1 MADVANNILE
11 KIVENAV
18 VVNQE
23 KSYKTKDYVR
33 RAKLKYELKKY
44 AEDPEYRTKRLESC
58 KKSHQNNPEKYREYS
73 KLYMREYRAKK
84 KADKLLQ
91 ETTKT
96 SQSITPIVDLP
107 INNLLTDSIIEI
119 TNEITNDITDKLLTV
134 EIN

>member
-1 MADVANNILE
+1 
-11 KIVENAV
+11 
-18 VVNQE
+18 
-23 KSYKTKDYVR
+23 
-33 RAKLKYELKKY
+33 
-44 AEDPEYRTKRLESC
+44 
-58 KKSHQNNPEKYREYS
+58 
-73 KLYMREYRAKK
+73 MREYRAKK